1 MNPTEYFRFV
11 ERPGPPDLDGNRIG
25 KVRILQQWWESE
37 KMIPK
42 PPGEW
47 RDVPLLDED
56 STPPHDLGV
65 FA

>member
-1 MNPTEYFRFV
+1 MNPTEYFRFIA
-11 ERPGPPDLDGNRIG
+11 RAPHGLSPGAGY
-25 KVRILQQWWESE
+25 VVQHTLQQWWESE

-47 RDVPLLDED
+47 RDVPLLLED
-56 STPPHDLGV
+56 NTPPHDLDV